1 MKKLLKF
8 IIDQEIEDYNEI
20 PRLLVPLSEN
30 FNIKDYN
37 GKEATM
43 ELLMAI
49 VWWESHPEIYESL
62 EEILNKKFILL

>member
-1 MKKLLKF
+1 M
-8 IIDQEIEDYNEI
+8 DQKIEDYNEL
-20 PRLLVPLSEN
+20 PRLYIPLKNN
-30 FNIKDYN
+30 FDIKDYD

-62 EEILNKKFILL
+62 EEILNKKFKIVTLS

>member
-1 MKKLLKF
+1 MKNLLKF
-8 IIDQEIEDYNEI
+8 IIDQKIEDYNEL
-20 PRLLVPLSEN
+20 PRLVEPLREK
-30 FNIKDYN
+30 FDIKDHN